1 MYTTIY
7 QKEKESFILI
17 VTSSNVKI
25 ISLNS
30 VVVTEEGEFW
40 NIKQREKHCKA
51 ELENIKDGK
60 REIHLAGVFF

>member
-40 NIKQREKHCKA
+40 NIK
-51 ELENIKDGK
+51 
-60 REIHLAGVFF
+60 